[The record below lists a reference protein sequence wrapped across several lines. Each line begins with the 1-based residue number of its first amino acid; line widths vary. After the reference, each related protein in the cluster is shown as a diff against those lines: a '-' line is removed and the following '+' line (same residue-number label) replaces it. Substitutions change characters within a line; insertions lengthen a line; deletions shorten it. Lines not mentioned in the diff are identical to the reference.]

1 MKEFTTNNGLKM
13 VEGKL
18 YNWQV
23 QQIYHNSKKPIGYL
37 INVGDMSEMYSGF
50 YLPDEKE
57 LSLSN
62 MKYSSD
68 DVFIFYCEDLYAA
81 EIIMDAFIKG
91 IKFEIKGTIY
101 EKQ

>member
-1 MKEFTTNNGLKM
+1 MKEFISDNDIKM
-13 VEGKL
+13 VVGKL
-18 YNWQV
+18 FNWKIEP
-23 QQIYHNSKKPIGYL
+23 IYRNRPKPFGYGMC
-37 INVGDMSEMYSGF
+37 VGSLCETYSAL

-62 MKYSSD
+62 MAYSCD
-68 DVFIFYCEDLYAA
+68 EVFIFYCEDIYAA